1 MNNTMLFNTERGAV
15 WYRGEN
21 GGNLQSGVKFLAGQW
36 PGASCVVVDKLVF
49 CGF

>member
-1 MNNTMLFNTERGAV
+1 MSNITLFNNERGAA
-15 WYRGEN
+15 WYRGEKA
-21 GGNLQSGVKFLAGQW
+21 GNLQSGVRFLAGQW